1 MSAFKDRDNL
11 LSYQLLKVVA
21 ISDEPVGSYAL
32 LSFRNNERG
41 TFLESI
47 AFGDEAWCAAFIP
60 GRFDKIE
67 REKTFEMQT
76 EANGAWY
83 L

>member
-11 LSYQLLKVVA
+11 LSYQLLKLVD
-21 ISDEPVGSYAL
+21 ISDEPVGQYAL

-47 AFGDEAWCAAFIP
+47 AFGDEKWCAAFIP
-60 GRFDKIE
+60 TSFDKIT
-67 REKTFEMQT
+67 REKTFEMKT
-76 EANGAWY
+76 EGNGAWY